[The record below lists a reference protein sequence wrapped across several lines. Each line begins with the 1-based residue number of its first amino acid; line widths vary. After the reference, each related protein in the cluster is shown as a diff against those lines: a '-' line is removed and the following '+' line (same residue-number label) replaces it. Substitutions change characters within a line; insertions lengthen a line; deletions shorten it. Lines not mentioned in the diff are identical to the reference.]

1 MPLIASKPWFNLIWF
16 QVFWFTA
23 VIGQHQAVLLLV
35 LLLVLHFLLLPQRRQ
50 ELWLIALCAPLGIMI
65 DSLLSFLG
73 IFEFT
78 NLGNSLIPLWLA
90 GLWIAFT
97 ATLRH
102 GLVFFLSRPYLAS
115 VCGAIAGPLSY
126 FAGQRLGAVEF
137 GLPVVSTLLLLGAI
151 WALLFPLFIFITNR
165 INQHPTQV
173 SL

>member
-23 VIGQHQAVLLLV
+23 VVGQHQTVFLLV
-35 LLLVLHFLLLPQRRQ
+35 LLLVVHFLLLPQRKQ
-50 ELWLIALCAPLGIMI
+50 ELWLIALCAPLGMII
-65 DSLLSFLG
+65 DSLLSFYAV
-73 IFEFT
+73 FEFSH
-78 NLGNSLIPLWLA
+78 LSDGLIPLWLA

-102 GLVFFLSRPYLAS
+102 GMTFFLSRPYLAS

-137 GLPVVSTLLLLGAI
+137 GLPVAATLLLLGAI
-151 WALLFPLFIFITNR
+151 WALLFPLFICITNR
-165 INQHPTQV
+165 INQHTTQV